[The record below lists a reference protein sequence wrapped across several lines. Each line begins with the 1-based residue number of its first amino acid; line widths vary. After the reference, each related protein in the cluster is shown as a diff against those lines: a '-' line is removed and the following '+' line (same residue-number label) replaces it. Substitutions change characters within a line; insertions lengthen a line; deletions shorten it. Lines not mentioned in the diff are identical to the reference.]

1 MHSISLQQSITW
13 LRYGRFGRER
23 CARLLLWF
31 PGPRSLRSPSWLIGT
46 VMMTCTSLCN
56 CECDRAVPRAA
67 RWRAA
72 HSGPPAVS
80 RPLVCQRRFA
90 SWLSCGG
97 PCTAEARAI
106 LLLTLLVMWGMGLL
120 IGAFV
125 SVAVHILCAG
135 IATQALAQRWHCK
148 LHHCFPAPVLTRA
161 CCVQNVNQVTWD
173 EEGLRQFYDG
183 VVQHGSKDM
192 PKVCTCPHPHNGDMC
207 SAVDP

>member
-125 SVAVHILCAG
+125 SVAVHSSV
-135 IATQALAQRWHCK
+135 RWHCYTGISTEVA
-148 LHHCFPAPVLTRA
+148 LQAPPLLPCSRA
-161 CCVQNVNQVTWD
+161 DPCLLCA
-173 EEGLRQFYDG
+173 ECE
-183 VVQHGSKDM
+183 S
-192 PKVCTCPHPHNGDMC
+192 GD
-207 SAVDP
+207 VG